1 MTVLF
6 NYIIIEMYETN
17 QTKMEQIKK
26 ALDMLNTNQPM
37 NTPMPNTNLTLG
49 EYLLTLGIKQEEYY
63 ENLLKTKK
71 LRTFFSNPS
80 LITNLFSSRKLS

>member
-1 MTVLF
+1 MTILF

-71 LRTFFSNPS
+71 
-80 LITNLFSSRKLS
+80 

>member
-1 MTVLF
+1 MLTVLF

-26 ALDMLNTNQPM
+26 ALDILNTNQPI
-37 NTPMPNTNLTLG
+37 NTQMPNTNLTLG

-71 LRTFFSNPS
+71 
-80 LITNLFSSRKLS
+80 

>member
-1 MTVLF
+1 MLTVLF

-37 NTPMPNTNLTLG
+37 NTLMPNTNLTLG

-71 LRTFFSNPS
+71 
-80 LITNLFSSRKLS
+80 

>member
-63 ENLLKTKK
+63 ENSKNRLV
-71 LRTFFSNPS
+71 
-80 LITNLFSSRKLS
+80 